1 MLIDVERRFVRVCF
15 AKEPREDDLTALG
28 GMRDRW
34 LVYRHMVRA
43 RLRGMIANALVRT
56 VAALG
61 EEAWNAWF
69 DRWLDEAPPR
79 TRYIREIVPELLD
92 YCLPRWE
99 RDPSV
104 PPWMIELAKLE
115 VTRWEVGYTDAEPP
129 EAGELAFEKVPVL
142 SPAVHVLRFAHPV
155 HEKHETYAEN
165 PTWLCVYRRADDK
178 TAVWAI
184 DAFTAGILESFAAG
198 DRTITDTVKSVA
210 AQLEIPLDEKLVQR
224 IGTVLA
230 ELVQRG
236 ILLGAR

>member
-1 MLIDVERRFVRVCF
+1 MLVDVERRFVRVCF
-15 AKEPREDDLTALG
+15 AREPREDDLTALG

-34 LVYRHMVRA
+34 LLYRHMVRT
-43 RLRGMIANALVRT
+43 RLRAMIANALSRT

-61 EEAWNAWF
+61 EEAWTSWF

-92 YCLPRWE
+92 YCSPRWE
-99 RDPSV
+99 RDAGV
-104 PPWMIELAKLE
+104 PPWVIELAALE
-115 VTRWEVGYTDAEPP
+115 ATRWEVGYTDEPKP

-142 SPAVHVLRFAHPV
+142 SPATRVLRFAHPV
-155 HEKHETYAEN
+155 HEKRDAYVEQ
-165 PTWLCVYRRADDK
+165 PTQLCVYRRPDDK
-178 TAVWAI
+178 TVVWAV
-184 DAFTAGILESFAAG
+184 DAFTAGIVEAFATG
-198 DRTITDTVKSVA
+198 DRTITDTVKAVA
-210 AQLEIPLDEKLVQR
+210 ARLEIPLDEKLVHR

>member
-1 MLIDVERRFVRVCF
+1 VLVDVERRFVRVCF

-43 RLRGMIANALVRT
+43 RLRGMIANALSRT

-61 EEAWNAWF
+61 EEAWASWF

-92 YCLPRWE
+92 FSLPRWE
-99 RDPSV
+99 RDASI
-104 PPWMIELAKLE
+104 PPWLIELARLE
-115 VTRWEVGYTDAEPP
+115 SARWEIGYTDERAPT
-129 EAGELAFEKVPVL
+129 AGELAFDKVPVL
-142 SPAVHVLRFAHPV
+142 SAAVQVLRFAHPV
-155 HEKHETYAEN
+155 HEKRDAYPEQ
-165 PTWLCVYRRADDK
+165 PTQLCVYRRADDK

-184 DAFTAGILESFAAG
+184 DSFTAGILESFAAG

-210 AQLEIPLDEKLVQR
+210 ARLEIPLDEKLVQR

>member
-1 MLIDVERRFVRVCF
+1 MLVDVERRFVRVCF
-15 AKEPREDDLTALG
+15 AKEPREDDLSALG

-34 LVYRHMVRA
+34 LLYRHMVRT
-43 RLRGMIANALVRT
+43 RLRGMIANALKRT

-61 EEAWNAWF
+61 EEAWTAWF

-99 RDPSV
+99 RDAAIA
-104 PPWMIELAKLE
+104 PWLIELARLE
-115 VTRWEVGYTDAEPP
+115 LTRWEVGYTDAKSPD
-129 EAGELAFEKVPVL
+129 AGELAFEKIPVVT
-142 SPAVHVLRFAHPV
+142 PAMEVLRFAHPV
-155 HEKHETYAEN
+155 HEKRDAYTEQ
-165 PTWLCVYRRADDK
+165 PTQLCVYRRADDK
-178 TAVWAI
+178 TAIWAI
-184 DAFTAGILESFAAG
+184 DPFTAGILEAFAAG

-210 AQLEIPLDEKLVQR
+210 AGLEIPLDEKLVQR